1 MSNAPDTARDPTR
14 ALEQRQQATPTEMR
28 GAMVQ
33 PESTPTQTGRIY
45 PGREPIGRELK
56 TIGAGRHRRLFPP
69 TMLHRRHALVACA
82 RASSRALSTSA
93 AAASPRA
100 VARPARH
107 AQSTARRVYA
117 FAFGVGGVTLGLV
130 GYKLLPRGE
139 MGKAD
144 VTSKGEML
152 EPLLSERMISFD
164 EVRKH
169 NSRDSCWVVV
179 AGEVYD
185 VTGFLE
191 DHPGGIAPILK
202 VAGSDATRVF
212 VPIHPPDTL
221 STLPPHAHVGTVDP
235 STVPKHITQL
245 TQEEIRIQRARA
257 ALPPPDA
264 AINLADIEKLAKTVL
279 NQTAWAYYRSAGDDE
294 FCEFLPFLFL
304 II

>member
-1 MSNAPDTARDPTR
+1 
-14 ALEQRQQATPTEMR
+14 
-28 GAMVQ
+28 
-33 PESTPTQTGRIY
+33 
-45 PGREPIGRELK
+45 
-56 TIGAGRHRRLFPP
+56 
-69 TMLHRRHALVACA
+69 MLHRRHALV
-82 RASSRALSTSA
+82 RATRALSTSA
-93 AAASPRA
+93 AASSPRA
-100 VARPARH
+100 ATRLAPARP

-139 MGKAD
+139 MGKGD
-144 VTSKGEML
+144 GMGKGETL
-152 EPLLSERMISFD
+152 EPLLSERMIPFD

-202 VAGSDATRVF
+202 VAGGDATRVF
-212 VPIHPPDTL
+212 IPIHPPDTL
-221 STLPPHAHVGTVDP
+221 STLPPEAHVGTVDP
-235 STVPKHITQL
+235 TTLPKHITQL

-294 FCEFLPFLFL
+294 FCEFFPITFILYLLIHRPGSVSRKRLCIPPVLVPPPNVRPF
-304 II
+304 